1 MDFGGFVADLPYTP
15 NFFLIDYLIIY
26 LFIYFT
32 CSGKVSIVKLLKKNK
47 QVQQVAKMFGEVKSL
62 QDDFGTSIKDLTV
75 IRLVT

>member
-1 MDFGGFVADLPYTP
+1 M
-15 NFFLIDYLIIY
+15 
-26 LFIYFT
+26 
-32 CSGKVSIVKLLKKNK
+32 SIVKLLKKNK